1 MLRNSTNIK
10 NFNWNAVVVKKM
22 SKTSKNYY
30 YSAQLVQKWGPH
42 GPRPKQKSF
51 FFSEIKKIA
60 FKNSFLF

>member
-1 MLRNSTNIK
+1 MLGNSTNIK

-51 FFSEIKKIA
+51 FFFRNK
-60 FKNSFLF
+60 KNSFQK

>member
-1 MLRNSTNIK
+1 MLGNSTNIK

-51 FFSEIKKIA
+51 FFQK
-60 FKNSFLF
+60 